1 MRIPRRGPQVLL
13 LGLVVAPLLGG
24 CSGDEGIETQEH
36 GGTTALVER
45 RTDGGMDAGIGGE
58 LVRGQGGCLA
68 MQSAG
73 IQQVIIWP
81 EGSRL
86 HSDGQSI
93 DVGDVTIRV
102 GDTFSGGGGD
112 ISDPM
117 GSGYEIPSPCR
128 NEEDAVA
135 IASVTVTSPAS

>member
-1 MRIPRRGPQVLL
+1 MRTPRRGTRVLL
-13 LGLVVAPLLGG
+13 PGLVVASLLGG

-45 RTDGGMDAGIGGE
+45 RTDGGMDAAIGGE

-68 MQSAG
+68 MQSAET
-73 IQQVIIWP
+73 QNVIIWP
-81 EGSRL
+81 EESQL

-93 DVGDVTIRV
+93 DVGDVTIRI
-102 GDTFSGGGGD
+102 GDTFSGGGGF
-112 ISDPM
+112 IGDPA
-117 GSGYEIPSPCR
+117 GSGYEIPTSCR
-128 NEEDAVA
+128 NEGEVVV